1 MSDVIKASK
10 KLLTEAKNNHSKDM
24 LLDKY
29 TLRFIKYLDIDA
41 ALAWIEEEQNENS
54 NN

>member
-1 MSDVIKASK
+1 MA
-10 KLLTEAKNNHSKDM
+10 KLKGK
-24 LLDKY
+24 
-29 TLRFIKYLDIDA
+29 IKYLDIDA